1 MICSEFYSEIKVH
14 PETLFC
20 DASAKVGLCKRRGGW
35 GFVGRHQGLGAL
47 PSAGVMPLPVSPA
60 VPGLGAVTF
69 WPSCSPQAG
78 GCDPLALLLSPGW
91 GLWPSGPPALPGVG
105 AVTLCLSPLG
115 WGL

>member
-91 GLWPSGPPALPGVG
+91 GLWPSGPQIGRAHV
-105 AVTLCLSPLG
+105 
-115 WGL
+115 

>member
-69 WPSCSPQAG
+69 WPSCSPRAG
-78 GCDPLALLLSPGW
+78 GCGPLALLLS
-91 GLWPSGPPALPGVG
+91 
-105 AVTLCLSPLG
+105 LG
-115 WGL
+115 